1 MGNVLQTIL
10 RNVVRS
16 IILSPV
22 GLFRN
27 ADYRAW
33 FVGDTT
39 SMVAVSLRQFA
50 LPLLAYGLTGS
61 TAVAGVLVTVQS
73 VVITLGILPGGVLVD
88 RYDRRT
94 TIRVYALGSLVVWDV
109 VAVLH
114 FADLLTW
121 QVFLGLIVAGAI
133 LTGLFSN
140 ATDAALRSI
149 VGIEHYPQA
158 VTMNQGRD
166 GAIELG
172 SGPIGGFLY
181 AVAAWIPFAGAGLGH
196 ALTWLATFGIRADL
210 KPPTRERKKAH
221 RELGEAM
228 RWAWER
234 QRLRWILPLIAFI
247 NFAVQGVLLG
257 LQFSLLDRGYDARAI
272 GWMAAVIAGAVLLGS
287 LLAGRIIKLV
297 PTGWVAVASLG
308 AMALALIPT
317 ALSDSYPVILT
328 GLGVG
333 FLLVPALNSS
343 MLGYTF
349 ALTPVELQGRAM
361 AIVQTCS
368 RGLAAIAP
376 ALVGWLLH
384 AWGHTAAI
392 GLFVVVTLL
401 CAVYGLAS
409 SALRTIPKPSEWKDA
424 PL

>member
-1 MGNVLQTIL
+1 MLTL
-10 RNVVRS
+10 
-16 IILSPV
+16 V

-39 SMVAVSLRQFA
+39 SMAAVSLRQFA

-61 TAVAGVLVTVQS
+61 TAMAGVLVTVQA
-73 VVITLGILPGGVLVD
+73 VVTTLGILPGGVLVD

-94 TIRVYALGSLVVWDV
+94 TIRVYALGSVIVWGV
-109 VAVLH
+109 VALLH
-114 FADLLTW
+114 FTGLLTW
-121 QVFLGLIVAGAI
+121 PVFLGLIVAGAI
-133 LTGLFSN
+133 LTGLFAH

-158 VTMNQGRD
+158 VAMNQGRD
-166 GAIELG
+166 ATIELG
-172 SGPIGGFLY
+172 AGPIGGFLY

-196 ALTWLATFGIRADL
+196 ALTWLATFGIRVDL
-210 KPPTRERKKAH
+210 KPPARERKRAH
-221 RELGEAM
+221 LELGEAM

-234 QRLRWILPLIAFI
+234 QRLRWILPLIAFV

-257 LQFSLLDRGYDARAI
+257 LQFSLLDQGYDARAI
-272 GWMAAVIAGAVLLGS
+272 GWMAAVIAAAMLLGS
-287 LLAGRIIKLV
+287 VAAGKIITLL
-297 PTGWVAVASLG
+297 PTGWVAVACLG
-308 AMALALIPT
+308 AMAMALIPT
-317 ALSDSYPVILT
+317 ALSDSYPVILI

-349 ALTPVELQGRAM
+349 TLTPVELQGRAM
-361 AIVQTCS
+361 AIVQTSS
-368 RGLAAIAP
+368 RGLAATAP

-392 GLFVVVTLL
+392 GLFVVVMVL

-409 SALRTIPKPSEWKDA
+409 SALRTIPKPSGWKDT
-424 PL
+424 LL